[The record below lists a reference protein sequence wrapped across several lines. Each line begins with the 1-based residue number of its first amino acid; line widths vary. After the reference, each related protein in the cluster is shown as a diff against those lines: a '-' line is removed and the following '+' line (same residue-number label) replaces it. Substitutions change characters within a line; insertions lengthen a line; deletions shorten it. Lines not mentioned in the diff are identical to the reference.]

1 MVEKTKKTNLLKV
14 IKVEESPVEPELKV
28 TVEKSPKN
36 QVTAEKKKSKKTKT
50 APKKEQ
56 LSEQIE
62 QTTPCDKQP
71 DETTIE
77 RMETSDKQFADG
89 SVKKVL
95 PPIPERTPQEW
106 KAAVVA
112 YNKSQKEFIDSLP
125 KRIPPGVGKVAD
137 NLAKDRLTFFPARKS
152 KSMSSAL
159 IERLLL
165 DPSIVAPTWDV
176 LIDNDLPVSL
186 KIRQLRV
193 IGWEAE
199 IMPGKRG
206 FICIYILARILEQGI
221 R

>member
-1 MVEKTKKTNLLKV
+1 MAEKTKKTSILKF
-14 IKVEESPVEPELKV
+14 IKAEEFPVEPEPKAS
-28 TVEKSPKN
+28 VEKSPKK
-36 QVTAEKKKSKKTKT
+36 QATAEKKKSKKTTT

-56 LSEQIE
+56 LPEQIE
-62 QTTPCDKQP
+62 QTPPCDLQP
-71 DETTIE
+71 EQPVE
-77 RMETSDKQFADG
+77 HLETSNQQSNDG
-89 SVKKVL
+89 VKKVL

-106 KAAVVA
+106 KAAFTA